1 MPGHR
6 EELRQLIIDT
16 AIEFG
21 QFTLSS
27 GGSSDRY
34 VDMRRISLHSR
45 GARLVGETVLELTS
59 DWNFD
64 AVGGL
69 TFGAD
74 PVACALLHVAE
85 QQGRQLDAFSVRKDP
100 KRHGLRR
107 NVEGLSVQGKKV
119 LIVDDTTTTGRSPLT
134 AVDAVR
140 QAGAEVIGVASV
152 VDRGATQNFL
162 SAGLEYRFVFSLEE
176 LVKA

>member
-1 MPGHR
+1 MDNAV
-6 EELRQLIIDT
+6 EC
-16 AIEFG
+16 G

-27 GGSSDRY
+27 GGTSDRY

-45 GARLVGETVLELTS
+45 GARLIGETLLQLTR

-85 QQGRQLDAFSVRKDP
+85 QQGRALDAFSVRKDP

-107 NVEGLSVQGKKV
+107 SIEGQSVEGKKV

-134 AVDAVR
+134 AVEAVR
-140 QAGAEVIGVASV
+140 HAGAEVIGVASV
-152 VDRGATQNFL
+152 VDRGATENFL
-162 SAGLEYRFVFSLEE
+162 SAGIQYRFVFSLED
-176 LVKA
+176 LLRG